1 MAVTVLLCNLDDSL
15 DVTLDKLLDLLR
27 EEVGPRWYD
36 FGEAVGIDEV
46 VLDSI
51 AKTTFPENCIVEVLD
66 YWLKYFDDGTLTWSD
81 VATALRDINLQELAY
96 HIEQLYSVEAG
107 MIFINWYHESRVH

>member
-1 MAVTVLLCNLDDSL
+1 
-15 DVTLDKLLDLLR
+15 LDKLLALLR

-36 FGEAVGIDEV
+36 FGEAVGIDSV

-66 YWLKYFDDGTLTWSD
+66 YWLKYFYDDEKLTWSD
-81 VATALRDINLQELAY
+81 VAIALRDINLQELAY
-96 HIEQLYSVEAG
+96 HIEQEYAIEFEAG
-107 MIFINWYHESRVH
+107 MNDALIPL

>member
-1 MAVTVLLCNLDDSL
+1 MCKSAFMACAVKGLELKSNMYTLNNIGTYTHSDDSL
-15 DVTLDKLLDLLR
+15 DVTLDKLLALLR

-51 AKTTFPENCIVEVLD
+51 AKTTFP
-66 YWLKYFDDGTLTWSD
+66 
-81 VATALRDINLQELAY
+81 
-96 HIEQLYSVEAG
+96 
-107 MIFINWYHESRVH
+107 